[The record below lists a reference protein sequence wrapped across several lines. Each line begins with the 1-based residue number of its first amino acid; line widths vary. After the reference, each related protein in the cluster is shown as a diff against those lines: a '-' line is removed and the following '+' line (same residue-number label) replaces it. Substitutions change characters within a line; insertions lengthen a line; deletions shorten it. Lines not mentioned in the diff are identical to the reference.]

1 MKILNYNHVVKLWI
15 LSDGNAIS
23 VDAHPEFR
31 VGQELQCVDGVYTL
45 AATVEDCEV

>member
-1 MKILNYNHVVKLWI
+1 MRIVSYHHYIKLWI

-45 AATVEDCEV
+45 ATDGESCET